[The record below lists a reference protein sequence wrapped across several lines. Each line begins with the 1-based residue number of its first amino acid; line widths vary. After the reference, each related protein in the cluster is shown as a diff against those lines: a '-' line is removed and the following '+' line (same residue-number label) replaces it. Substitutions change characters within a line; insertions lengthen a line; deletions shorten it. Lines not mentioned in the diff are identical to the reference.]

1 MLQVLKTRTKRYK
14 VGCETFL
21 SVPRSDTVRSS
32 LTETSAFHSPQENGE
47 NSVLETLSRVHS
59 FHWLRAF
66 LKSNSG
72 YLWTPLIKCF
82 ESRYV
87 KSMLFHFP
95 MTVVLFQRIW
105 SFSFNRFVSLNQVHR
120 MANQVGD
127 KSQRAVHL
135 NFSKVSDF
143 HCLRIA
149 WFLLFLIQFELRDS
163 ENYHSQ
169 LKSLL
174 PKIQKRDLARV
185 SIIRQTYYS

>member
-14 VGCETFL
+14 VGSETFL
-21 SVPRSDTVRSS
+21 FVPRSDTVKSS
-32 LTETSAFHSPQENGE
+32 NFRLSHSPQEYGE

-59 FHWLRAF
+59 SRWLRAF

-72 YLWTPLIKCF
+72 YLWTPPIKCF
-82 ESRYV
+82 DSKYV

-95 MTVVLFQRIW
+95 MNVVLFQRIW
-105 SFSFNRFVSLNQVHR
+105 SFSFNRFVSLNQIHR

-143 HCLRIA
+143 HCLRI
-149 WFLLFLIQFELRDS
+149 
-163 ENYHSQ
+163 
-169 LKSLL
+169 
-174 PKIQKRDLARV
+174 P
-185 SIIRQTYYS
+185 